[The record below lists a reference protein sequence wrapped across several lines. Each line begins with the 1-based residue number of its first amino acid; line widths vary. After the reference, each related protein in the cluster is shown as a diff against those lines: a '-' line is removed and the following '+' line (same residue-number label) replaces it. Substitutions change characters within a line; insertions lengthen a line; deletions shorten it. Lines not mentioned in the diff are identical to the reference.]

1 MLPQSLCK
9 LTQLAAWT
17 VGNYFLNHM
26 KRFIAIL
33 GLLLALPLCA
43 NAAGWWNADWTLR
56 KKITLDTVAAG
67 VTAEVASVPVL
78 VRLSTGNFDFLS
90 VKQDGADIRFIAEDD
105 TTELK
110 YHIEH
115 LDMVNELA
123 FVWVQVPV
131 LAASNATQSIWM
143 YYGNEKALPV
153 SDSKT
158 TYDPQLLVA
167 YHMSEDQ
174 GLPQDAT
181 ANANHATDAKVVYV
195 PGGLVGGSAKFAGD
209 GGMVTSSPALQAATE
224 LTFSAWFKPEK
235 SDGEMLSMAG
245 VTVSLNAGVPVL
257 TVGASQVKGLAPLAL
272 NLWHHIAV
280 TVGQGA
286 TLYVDGKPVGTTV
299 ATLTPSASMR
309 VGGGFVGEVDEVQV
323 SNTVRSAAWLLAQVE
338 SQGQAGKLVKNG
350 EDQTTASGEGTSYF
364 TTTMNNLTVDGWVV
378 VIICVVMFFIAIWV
392 MVNKLLL
399 LARVEKSNAV
409 FAEEFGKMSR
419 GLSELDDRAAAHTG
433 KMDQLAGMMD
443 AFKHSPLYRIYHVGV
458 TELKHRFPKAD
469 QEQGLPVISSRA
481 FNAVRASLDTQL
493 IREGSRLNSG
503 MVLLTIAISGGP
515 FLGLLGTVVGVM
527 ITFAAIAAAGD
538 VNVNAIAPGIAA
550 ALVATVAGLG
560 VAIPALFG
568 YNYLTVRIKSAS
580 NDMHVFV
587 DEFVTKMA
595 EAYGG

>member
-1 MLPQSLCK
+1 
-9 LTQLAAWT
+9 
-17 VGNYFLNHM
+17 M
-26 KRFIAIL
+26 KRFITIL
-33 GLLLALPLCA
+33 SLLLALPFCA

-56 KKITLDTVAAG
+56 KKITLDTVAAE
-67 VTAEVASVPVL
+67 VSAEAQSVPVL

-90 VKQDGADIRFIAEDD
+90 VKQDGSDIRFIAEDD

-110 YHIEH
+110 YHIER

-123 FVWVQVPV
+123 YVWVQMPV
-131 LAASNATQSIWM
+131 LAASNAKQSIWM

-167 YHMSEDQ
+167 YHMSEAQ

-195 PGGLVGGSAKFAGD
+195 PGGLVAGSAKFAGD
-209 GGMVTSSPALQAATE
+209 GGLVSTSPALQAAKE

-245 VTVSLNAGVPVL
+245 VTLGLNAGVPVL
-257 TVGASQVKGLAPLAL
+257 EVGSSQVKGLAPLAL
-272 NLWHHIAV
+272 STWHHIAV

-299 ATLTPSASMR
+299 ATLTPAASLR

-323 SNTVRSAAWLLAQVE
+323 STTVRSAAWLLAQVE

-350 EDQTTASGEGTSYF
+350 EDQTTESGNGTSYF

-378 VIICVVMFFIAIWV
+378 VIICVFMFFIAIWV
-392 MVNKLLL
+392 MVNKVLLL
-399 LARVEKSNAV
+399 MRMERSNAIFV
-409 FAEEFGKMSR
+409 EAFGKMSR
-419 GLSELDDRAAAHTG
+419 GLSELDDSAAAHTG

-458 TELKHRFPKAD
+458 TELKHRFPKTEHA
-469 QEQGLPVISSRA
+469 QGLPVISSRA
-481 FNAVRASLDTQL
+481 FSAVRASLDTQL
-493 IREGSRLNSG
+493 VREGSRLNSG

-568 YNYLTVRIKSAS
+568 YNYLTTRIKSVS